1 MNATDRIDA
10 DATLESLTKLAH
22 DFNNALAVI
31 LSNVG
36 LAIEDLSP
44 AHPVVTE
51 LREIEAAAQRA
62 AKLTKTL
69 ARRAAK
75 IVTLAPPLASGSMT
89 DFRVGSE
96 PLRIAR

>member
-1 MNATDRIDA
+1 MDA

-22 DFNNALAVI
+22 DFNNALAII

-36 LAIEDLSP
+36 FAIEDLSP

-51 LREIEAAAQRA
+51 LREIETAAKRA
-62 AKLTKTL
+62 ASLTKQL

-75 IVTLAPPLASGSMT
+75 IITLAPPLASGSLT
-89 DFRVGSE
+89 DFRVGLE
-96 PLRIAR
+96 PLRIVR